1 MELCGGILK
10 DTTAFNLK
18 VLSMH
23 TYYRCS
29 EVGILQED
37 GVSNIAKEEIYE

>member
-29 EVGILQED
+29 EVGINQSSANEKNLY
-37 GVSNIAKEEIYE
+37 G